1 MVDDRAF
8 ESPTSRAAK
17 KQTRS
22 NELLDTVT
30 SPNQQRNQQQ
40 GQGLDRF
47 KSAADTPV
55 SQTMK
60 TQEWRPPLQRHLNP
74 QKEVQFITI
83 RVRVL
88 NGDAEHDFQARFEPG
103 VVTAGDVANAIAEK
117 EGLNFHESCLFS
129 LWVVSKDLELQF
141 RPKQDIFALLLFW
154 NRWMMKYTHF
164 PEADDPSHPINR
176 HWFIYRREAS
186 VSLVE
191 ESSQKSDI
199 VARLLYGEARRN
211 VLTRRWT
218 CTQADAVTLAAIQL
232 QITHGDYIREKFPP
246 GCLLNDG
253 RLEHLLPMDMLI
265 KMRPNQWESSILN
278 SYSQWQGLSSSEA
291 RNAFLETV
299 RSWPCYGCSF
309 FPACM
314 ELPPSGF
321 FEYRT
326 QNYFIGLNYSGI
338 VIVDFDQN
346 RYVHILPWDDIYWE
360 FSRDSFSI
368 FLHKD
373 AKAKDITLISP
384 QSPIINNVALRL
396 QSKWRHGSRTVNL
409 IDKYMPQ
416 KINTD
421 IKRDTNERLRQS
433 PYNPSFAGINSP
445 ITPNANPPHVYTA
458 TNNIHAQ
465 TPLQGNYTQQQEP
478 QNQYSDDDDALQ
490 NYFKQQTA
498 AQKLREGLLSENVP
512 IQKTSQKYDTDN
524 MLTLADINSGGIQKK
539 RSKIPATSQPMKGAR
554 SVEPLATGDNTV
566 EYQKQSMKLNSSYS
580 KDHPIQVDTSVNRQH
595 TQQGHV
601 KGTPDSSTSLKGS
614 QKLMGSAGTIS
625 GQRKSLA
632 GSLDMLASATA
643 RKFKSIIGK
652 DTRLQDAI
660 NRSPTHFQVTLQD
673 TGNGNI
679 TDTVLPEGF
688 SVDSLKIRP
697 ITTSSGECISHPQ
710 TNDAPRPNIAPI
722 SPHVVVP
729 VASKA
734 SASKIDK
741 ADHYSIERDNS
752 LSRRRSL
759 RTPSQST
766 STRRSMATDQHTVPG
781 IPESHVYVAT
791 SQATRKLSMHQA
803 MKTAVDYN
811 NQSSRT
817 IAAEKYRT
825 AAETSLLAEIN
836 DLEVIAAGQS
846 REIQVN
852 ESTNQN
858 RPLGSKG
865 RPHSEIPA
873 PTITIDPL
881 EELNHL
887 DSYVNN
893 MRSSLQPSPRSN
905 SAKPRTS
912 SLFAGNTQPL
922 SPLSGPQSVRNHL
935 EVKQAVD
942 SNEYTAASDMSGSHV
957 RGIARRPTN
966 GSRGMADAPL
976 VQIHP
981 KRG

>member
-1 MVDDRAF
+1 
-8 ESPTSRAAK
+8 
-17 KQTRS
+17 
-22 NELLDTVT
+22 
-30 SPNQQRNQQQ
+30 
-40 GQGLDRF
+40 
-47 KSAADTPV
+47 
-55 SQTMK
+55 
-60 TQEWRPPLQRHLNP
+60 
-74 QKEVQFITI
+74 
-83 RVRVL
+83 
-88 NGDAEHDFQARFEPG
+88 
-103 VVTAGDVANAIAEK
+103 
-117 EGLNFHESCLFS
+117 
-129 LWVVSKDLELQF
+129 
-141 RPKQDIFALLLFW
+141 
-154 NRWMMKYTHF
+154 
-164 PEADDPSHPINR
+164 
-176 HWFIYRREAS
+176 
-186 VSLVE
+186 
-191 ESSQKSDI
+191 
-199 VARLLYGEARRN
+199 
-211 VLTRRWT
+211 
-218 CTQADAVTLAAIQL
+218 
-232 QITHGDYIREKFPP
+232 
-246 GCLLNDG
+246 
-253 RLEHLLPMDMLI
+253 
-265 KMRPNQWESSILN
+265 
-278 SYSQWQGLSSSEA
+278 
-291 RNAFLETV
+291 
-299 RSWPCYGCSF
+299 
-309 FPACM
+309 
-314 ELPPSGF
+314 
-321 FEYRT
+321 
-326 QNYFIGLNYSGI
+326 
-338 VIVDFDQN
+338 
-346 RYVHILPWDDIYWE
+346 
-360 FSRDSFSI
+360 
-368 FLHKD
+368 
-373 AKAKDITLISP
+373 
-384 QSPIINNVALRL
+384 
-396 QSKWRHGSRTVNL
+396 
-409 IDKYMPQ
+409 MPQ

-580 KDHPIQVDTSVNRQH
+580 KDHPIQLQ
-595 TQQGHV
+595 
-601 KGTPDSSTSLKGS
+601 SL
-614 QKLMGSAGTIS
+614 
-625 GQRKSLA
+625 
-632 GSLDMLASATA
+632 
-643 RKFKSIIGK
+643 
-652 DTRLQDAI
+652 
-660 NRSPTHFQVTLQD
+660 P
-673 TGNGNI
+673 
-679 TDTVLPEGF
+679 
-688 SVDSLKIRP
+688 
-697 ITTSSGECISHPQ
+697 
-710 TNDAPRPNIAPI
+710 
-722 SPHVVVP
+722 VVP

-905 SAKPRTS
+905 SAKPRTLHYLQATH
-912 SLFAGNTQPL
+912 SL
-922 SPLSGPQSVRNHL
+922 
-935 EVKQAVD
+935 
-942 SNEYTAASDMSGSHV
+942 
-957 RGIARRPTN
+957 
-966 GSRGMADAPL
+966 
-976 VQIHP
+976 
-981 KRG
+981 

>member
-232 QITHGDYIREKFPP
+232 QITHGDYIREKFPH

-346 RYVHILPWDDIYWE
+346 
-360 FSRDSFSI
+360 
-368 FLHKD
+368 
-373 AKAKDITLISP
+373 
-384 QSPIINNVALRL
+384 
-396 QSKWRHGSRTVNL
+396 
-409 IDKYMPQ
+409 
-416 KINTD
+416 
-421 IKRDTNERLRQS
+421 
-433 PYNPSFAGINSP
+433 
-445 ITPNANPPHVYTA
+445 
-458 TNNIHAQ
+458 
-465 TPLQGNYTQQQEP
+465 GNYTQQQEP